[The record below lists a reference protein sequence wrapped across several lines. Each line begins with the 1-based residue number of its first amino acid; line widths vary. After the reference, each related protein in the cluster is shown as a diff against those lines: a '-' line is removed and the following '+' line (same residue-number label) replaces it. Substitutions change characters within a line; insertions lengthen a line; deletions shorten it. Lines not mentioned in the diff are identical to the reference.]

1 MTLNRVDL
9 PILQT
14 KVIIGGIILLC
25 ISFIVSNILI
35 VYLQILGSE
44 YIIIAAAVI
53 VCGVAG
59 LGLTMYDILK
69 NKHSFAGSN

>member
-1 MTLNRVDL
+1 MTSTFAFYKRKPLV
-9 PILQT
+9 
-14 KVIIGGIILLC
+14 GGIILLC

-35 VYLQILGSE
+35 LDFQSFGSE

-59 LGLTMYDILK
+59 TGLTMYALLK
-69 NKHSFAGSN
+69 NKHFFAGRNQ